1 MSQAAG
7 PNVMWLQRA
16 GRARAV
22 MVAGVRLLATAATLA
37 CVVGR
42 PVPADEHATPL
53 SHAQLSVLMFVDQGR
68 SYGYQV
74 MMARIHL
81 DTVMAEIERDAA
93 LLARNEDLYARKAI
107 PLIELEM
114 ARLKD
119 LWNRRQLVVAEKN
132 LAFVSAEY
140 EAMKLAAEHFG
151 KGGISAERLY
161 ETFRRGWEAGCDK
174 GPDEV
179 EAMKAWADFAA
190 KSLERARQ
198 LNARDVEPESTV
210 LEREAQLSIAQ
221 SNHENRLAG
230 LDRCRAVLFPSLE
243 DILKIAP

>member
-1 MSQAAG
+1 MSAG
-7 PNVMWLQRA
+7 AGLSVLRSQRA
-16 GRARAV
+16 DRGRAA
-22 MVAGVRLLATAATLA
+22 MVAGVRLLATAAMLA
-37 CVVGR
+37 CVLGR
-42 PVPADEHATPL
+42 PVPAEERATPL
-53 SHAQLSVLMFVDQGR
+53 SHAQLSVLIFVDQGR

-81 DTVMAEIERDAA
+81 DSVTAELERDAA
-93 LLARNEDLYARKAI
+93 LLERNEDLYARNAI
-107 PLIELEM
+107 PLIELEI

-119 LWNRRQLVVAEKN
+119 TWNRRQLVVAEKN
-132 LAFVSAEY
+132 LVFVSAEY
-140 EAMKLAAEHFG
+140 EAMKLAAEQFG
-151 KGGISAERLY
+151 KGGITAERLY

-198 LNARDVEPESTV
+198 LNARDVEPDATV
-210 LEREAQLSIAQ
+210 LEREARLRIAQ

-230 LDRCRAVLFPSLE
+230 LDRCRAVLFPSLD
-243 DILKIAP
+243 DILEIEP